1 MGELVAWGLG
11 LGLGYLLRA
20 RIRSWAGI
28 GLFVGAAV
36 AIGTL
41 VTTASGEL
49 QTEPW
54 LILLDIGQV
63 LVAGL
68 LGAFA
73 VPYLLQFVG
82 FQRPTSLR

>member
-41 VTTASGEL
+41 VTAASGES
-49 QTEPW
+49 EPW